1 MALSALR
8 EGDLRA
14 AAAIAKRLL
23 DNKPDDPA
31 VHQLVSICDIA
42 VPRSQQLPTFRRHA
56 ATVQQRRPRLPRQG
70 RSPFQNTLPGEKF
83 LAVFDHETLKRQH
96 LLLR

>member
-42 VPRSQQLPTFRRHA
+42 FLGHADSDVSPARPSNGGVEASRSGAVSGPEYPT
-56 ATVQQRRPRLPRQG
+56 G
-70 RSPFQNTLPGEKF
+70 
-83 LAVFDHETLKRQH
+83 
-96 LLLR
+96 